1 MPSRRQRSRTICRR
15 RSDIAILQYYHYT
28 NVASGNVSCLP
39 ALDFPSPYNL
49 VSGFY
54 MSFIFDKKTKKVIHI
69 VWGVV
74 AILVSLSMV
83 VFFAPGLVNL
93 FLA

>member
-1 MPSRRQRSRTICRR
+1 
-15 RSDIAILQYYHYT
+15 
-28 NVASGNVSCLP
+28 
-39 ALDFPSPYNL
+39 
-49 VSGFY
+49 
-54 MSFIFDKKTKKVIHI
+54 MSFLFDKKTKKVIHF